1 MHTGD
6 PAPEQEKL
14 CQCKPRAAAGERQAG
29 GGRHAETGEDH
40 APVRGGGS
48 RSGGGGMREG
58 EEAEELVASEPL
70 VDWQA
75 SSLQVMQAFD
85 GGGSGGGTRRGAAAL
100 QVFVCGV

>member
-1 MHTGD
+1 
-6 PAPEQEKL
+6 
-14 CQCKPRAAAGERQAG
+14 
-29 GGRHAETGEDH
+29 
-40 APVRGGGS
+40 
-48 RSGGGGMREG
+48 MREG

>member
-29 GGRHAETGEDH
+29 GGRQAEAGEDH
-40 APVRGGGS
+40 AAVRGGAS
-48 RSGGGGMREG
+48 RSRGGGMRAG
-58 EEAEELVASEPL
+58 EETAELVASEPL

-75 SSLQVMQAFD
+75 SSLQVLQAFGGGGG
-85 GGGSGGGTRRGAAAL
+85 GGGSRRGAAAL